1 MIYFGF
7 AVHKQ
12 KNKWLSYR
20 LVIPLDKIKWG
31 LPIDTV
37 NKSGLL
43 PDGYIVVHTP
53 GVIKNA

>member
-31 LPIDTV
+31 LPIETV

-53 GVIKNA
+53 EVKYA